1 MDAPNLFDEVD
12 LALQVGHAV
21 PGHCHGV
28 GICSTIDGAA
38 EALQRCG
45 ALAGSDVHA
54 QDMPHPLV
62 AQGDHRRG
70 GRGLQHVQHAGHQL
84 GPGEVGEQA
93 AGQRHGVRRQL
104 AGLPLLKPGARLGSK
119 AQAKRGADDV
129 GTIEGG
135 GLKQHA
141 CRGVRHLSELG
152 SEDAGN
158 YCRLPGVGDH
168 QVVGAK
174 RALLAIERDDLLA
187 VGCPAHHNC
196 RPRQVVE
203 IKGVQ
208 WLRGKQHHVVG
219 DVHHVVDAA
228 HTRGIQ
234 TARHPL
240 GRRAHRDVDQHPGHV
255 ARAQVGGLHRQ
266 GDVVAHLAGAILRWQ
281 RQIERRKELARDGVH
296 LARDAV
302 NALAVATVGREL
314 ELEHGARRRQGIEDG
329 SAGHEIIR
337 QHKDAVALVGEF
349 KLGGRAHHAEAL
361 DPAQFRLAQLLASG
375 HHCTR
380 NCHGHGLTG
389 GHVGCAAHDLPGL
402 VVSGVNAQHVQA
414 IGIGVLIAGEHL
426 AHKERLAVTRR
437 IGDAAGNHLLNGG
450 TGGREAL
457 GDLLVGKRCGD
468 LLAQPLEGQLHENC
482 SRKRRSPS

>member
-1 MDAPNLFDEVD
+1 MLEEVIEE
-12 LALQVGHAV
+12 LKNAYGKAH
-21 PGHCHGV
+21 
-28 GICSTIDGAA
+28 
-38 EALQRCG
+38 EAL
-45 ALAGSDVHA
+45 
-54 QDMPHPLV
+54 
-62 AQGDHRRG
+62 RRDLSRLRT
-70 GRGLQHVQHAGHQL
+70 GRANTSMLDGIRVDYYGTPTPIASMATISVPEPRLLQIKVW
-84 GPGEVGEQA
+84 ER
-93 AGQRHGVRRQL
+93 GQ
-104 AGLPLLKPGARLGSK
+104 SK
-119 AQAKRGADDV
+119 AVDKAIRESDL
-129 GTIEGG
+129 
-135 GLKQHA
+135 GLNPQVDGDTL
-141 CRGVRHLSELG
+141 RIP
-152 SEDAGN
+152 
-158 YCRLPGVGDH
+158 LPS
-168 QVVGAK
+168 
-174 RALLAIERDDLLA
+174 LTE
-187 VGCPAHHNC
+187 
-196 RPRQVVE
+196 
-203 IKGVQ
+203 
-208 WLRGKQHHVVG
+208 
-219 DVHHVVDAA
+219 
-228 HTRGIQ
+228 
-234 TARHPL
+234 
-240 GRRAHRDVDQHPGHV
+240 
-255 ARAQVGGLHRQ
+255 
-266 GDVVAHLAGAILRWQ
+266 
-281 RQIERRKELARDGVH
+281 ERRKELARDGVH